1 MSEPT
6 REQRIQQANLQFD
19 YDEATKRGECWENWQ
34 CRPWSS
40 PNVWHDIYCTP
51 FGNVIDCEYR
61 RKPEPSKPIVA
72 SVEGMINY
80 AGKLVYFATGVYEI
94 ADLYDERL
102 ADVAEVN
109 KGQRASLT
117 LTIYPE
123 GCEVSD
129 TVTVPRAVV
138 DRLLGCYCDSPYSS
152 HPDLRAHL
160 DKLAE
165 AVKGGGE

>member
-61 RKPEPSKPIVA
+61 RKPEPPKPIVV
-72 SVEGMINY
+72 S
-80 AGKLVYFATGVYEI
+80 LTGE
-94 ADLYDERL
+94 LYDGHLRVGDVDAVL
-102 ADVAEVN
+102 LCGCLRHTAVNHRGADAT
-109 KGQRASLT
+109 LT
-117 LTIYPE
+117 LTIHPE
-123 GCEVSD
+123 GCEVPD
-129 TVTVPRAVV
+129 TVVDELNKCLDTPGLCVPRGLYE
-138 DRLLGCYCDSPYSS
+138 LLC
-152 HPDLRAHL
+152 
-160 DKLAE
+160 KLAE
-165 AVKGGGE
+165 AVKGGA

>member
-1 MSEPT
+1 MSEPKYKPGQ
-6 REQRIQQANLQFD
+6 EV
-19 YDEATKRGECWENWQ
+19 RG
-34 CRPWSS
+34 R
-40 PNVWHDIYCTP
+40 
-51 FGNVIDCEYR
+51 IDCYRLLIDAKECEYDVEWRNEGHREWRAVPREFYVGRRTILR